1 MSLNSWLSSPSGLKG
16 LSWFQVCFIAFVVLV
31 AGLAVASFIF

>member
-31 AGLAVASFIF
+31 AVIAVASFVV